1 MRPYGG
7 GPTQPIRAYSPI
19 YRVRGRDGLPAYHA
33 GLNYRTGLG
42 TYPTANAIAAMLERM
57 PSQYVEIHIY
67 GTPAWR
73 PRIGNRDGGSPDQ
86 PDEAG
91 NVWKTTI
98 VPTLDALRSLITL
111 PGAAV
116 TRASGRSAQ
125 SENLILRE
133 WVAEVSGLLFEQV
146 LAVAVYALPRWG
158 R

>member
-1 MRPYGG
+1 
-7 GPTQPIRAYSPI
+7 
-19 YRVRGRDGLPAYHA
+19 
-33 GLNYRTGLG
+33 
-42 TYPTANAIAAMLERM
+42 MLERM